1 MDLAASSVYFGALV
15 GYLLFSFYSDN
26 FGRRITMIIAFGI
39 ATIGSLII
47 LFSVGL
53 VTVSIGLFLLGA
65 GADASINMC
74 FNFLG

>member
-1 MDLAASSVYFGALV
+1 VDLAASAVYLGALV

-26 FGRRITMIIAFGI
+26 FGRRITIMIAYGI
-39 ATIGSLII
+39 ATIGTLIV

-53 VTVSIGLFLLGA
+53 VTVSIGMFLLGA